1 MAYVLLLIVA
11 FSNTR
16 LGGAA
21 WTSYAG
27 VFVTACLATY
37 MLPSNAPTSS
47 ARNRMLA
54 VLGRLYSWPL
64 RYQMTAAAAAFVAIE
79 VLDSYA
85 GGFKLGR
92 IFNIYMAAVFTHALV
107 FGLRSSLLM
116 WLLATVTV
124 YFAEIPPEFSFKLET
139 IAGFADIFV
148 FMYLGIL
155 SLASAYL
162 LRISSILGDG
172 LDERR

>member
-1 MAYVLLLIVA
+1 
-11 FSNTR
+11 
-16 LGGAA
+16 
-21 WTSYAG
+21 
-27 VFVTACLATY
+27 
-37 MLPSNAPTSS
+37 
-47 ARNRMLA
+47 MLA